1 MCPSVGTSSRFNE
14 RRNVDFPE
22 PEGPTITTTSPFL
35 ISSEVEESEDEVEE
49 SDEEDKVD
57 EEEMMSAEEF
67 FADSEEDE
75 VEESE
80 EDEVDEEEEGEQL
93 EESLIAEYRKRNA
106 RLFQD

>member
-1 MCPSVGTSSRFNE
+1 
-14 RRNVDFPE
+14 
-22 PEGPTITTTSPFL
+22 
-35 ISSEVEESEDEVEE
+35 
-49 SDEEDKVD
+49 
-57 EEEMMSAEEF
+57 MMSAEEF